1 MELWSTECWTT
12 INIPEWASILK
23 QEQTITKWEIWVL
36 NTLTKH
42 FTKCWGHEKSNSSKM
57 SCYNN
62 NKNKFAREVYLD
74 VMKGFSRRYSTSKLR
89 KGSHDLAIERGRYSN
104 TSRELRTCHWCKY
117 CMEAEILE
125 DENHVMHECDLY
137 SDIRA
142 KLI

>member
-1 MELWSTECWTT
+1 
-12 INIPEWASILK
+12 
-23 QEQTITKWEIWVL
+23 
-36 NTLTKH
+36 
-42 FTKCWGHEKSNSSKM
+42 M

-104 TSRELRTCHWCKY
+104 TS
-117 CMEAEILE
+117 MEAEILE